1 MEEEEKKKT
10 HLLTVEYTVKGIKP
24 KLIHSVD
31 DVRATSRIDNSD
43 LVFVLLVEKKYVR
56 RAHWSIAPPRNHV
69 HIDRAVHVLVEPL
82 LCELSLAR
90 RRPLVVRHG

>member
-43 LVFVLLVEKKYVR
+43 LVFVLHK
-56 RAHWSIAPPRNHV
+56 
-69 HIDRAVHVLVEPL
+69 
-82 LCELSLAR
+82 
-90 RRPLVVRHG
+90 